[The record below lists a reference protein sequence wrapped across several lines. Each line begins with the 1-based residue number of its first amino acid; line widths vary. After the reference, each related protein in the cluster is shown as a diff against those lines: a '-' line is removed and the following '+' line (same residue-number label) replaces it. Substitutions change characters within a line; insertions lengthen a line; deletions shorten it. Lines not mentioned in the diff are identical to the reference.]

1 MEAID
6 HRDHAIEPIAAVEAV
21 GHRQDDDRQQKEQ
34 IEEHHATPGLR
45 RHRKPP
51 VMAEPEQAGDDEAD
65 RQRDDGLRVDVNQ
78 TDPGGRLLET
88 AGFRQIIG
96 EQRHG
101 NAEDG
106 VAQHLQPAHFEKMG
120 LWQWGPRSTVRRPAP
135 VRRRFRCV
143 QATPDTLR
151 PYGLRVACRAVARGT
166 PAFACRLR
174 RGSLH
179 SLRERRLVRAVGLEP
194 TRRCHRGILS
204 PLRLPV
210 PPRPL

>member
-1 MEAID
+1 M
-6 HRDHAIEPIAAVEAV
+6 RNTTPRLPSR
-21 GHRQDDDRQQKEQ
+21 RQRQP
-34 IEEHHATPGLR
+34 A
-45 RHRKPP
+45 
-51 VMAEPEQAGDDEAD
+51 VMAEPEYTGDHEAD
-65 RQRDDGLRVDVNQ
+65 RQRDDGLGVDVNQ
-78 TDPGGRLLET
+78 THPCRRLLET

-106 VAQHLQPAHFEKMG
+106 VAQHLKPAHFEKMD
-120 LWQWGPRSTVRRPAP
+120 LRQWGPRSHQSVVALAELKLRRSAS
-135 VRRRFRCV
+135 
-143 QATPDTLR
+143 TLR
-151 PYGLRVACRAVARGT
+151 APRGLPSRSSRT
-166 PAFACRLR
+166 QPAFACRLR

-210 PPRPL
+210 PPRPLSLRRSDT